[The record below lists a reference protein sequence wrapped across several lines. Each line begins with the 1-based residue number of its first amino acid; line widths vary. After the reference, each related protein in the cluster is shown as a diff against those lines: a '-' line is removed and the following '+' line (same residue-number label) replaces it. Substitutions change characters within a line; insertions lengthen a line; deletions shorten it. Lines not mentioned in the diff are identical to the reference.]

1 MHVGSGGHIGAPH
14 LGNKLFQFAGS
25 HEFSDPGATV
35 Y

>member
-1 MHVGSGGHIGAPH
+1 MPKRGIGAPH